1 MSLHIDPKIVDF
13 LEKLKLSFNA
23 GSLNRIKI
31 SKPSQKSS
39 DLLEVII
46 RPVEIKNSHQLSF
59 VYHYKTKDITKNF
72 ALEEAIEQITELL
85 GTQFKNFMLF
95 TNENDIR
102 LSFTKK
108 IKPLIHYGKPTSS
121 CCSVKSHD
129 KIKHHFIKIENNIYL
144 KELGVV
150 TPNNQIAK
158 DKGSKYKQIAKY
170 IETLDRIIKDS
181 PISNSEEVKVADM
194 GSGKGY
200 LTFAV
205 YDHLVNNLK
214 LEAQVTGVE
223 MRENLVSIC
232 NQVAEKSSFKN
243 LKFVQNTINDYPVD
257 KVDVLIALH
266 ACDTATDDAI
276 YKGIRAH
283 SSIIVLSPCCHK
295 QIRKELNVSNELGE
309 IVKHGILKERIAET
323 VTDTMRGLILEAF
336 GYKTQIFEFISDSH
350 THKNLMIVGIR
361 KGTKKVDQIS
371 IEKLQNIKKMFGIG
385 YFYLEDL
392 LKDSLKIKD
401 HKANA
406 G

>member
-1 MSLHIDPKIVDF
+1 MSNPLDPKIIDF
-13 LEKLKLSFNA
+13 LEKLKISFNS

-39 DLLEVII
+39 DLLEVIL
-46 RPVEIKNSHQLSF
+46 RPVKIKNSPKLSF

-72 ALEEAIEQITELL
+72 DLEEAIEQITELL

-108 IKPLIHYGKPTSS
+108 IKPMIHYGKPTSS
-121 CCSVKSHD
+121 CCTVKTHD
-129 KIKHHFIKIENNIYL
+129 KVKNHFIKVENNVYL

-150 TPNNQIAK
+150 TSNDQIAK
-158 DKGSKYKQIAKY
+158 DKGSKYKQIAKF

-181 PISNSEEVKVADM
+181 NISDSGEVRVADM

-232 NQVAEKSSFKN
+232 NQVADKSSFKN

-257 KVDVLIALH
+257 KVDMLIALH

-276 YKGIRAH
+276 FKGISAN

-295 QIRKELNVSNELGE
+295 QIRKELNVSNELSD
-309 IVKHGILKERIAET
+309 IVKHGILKERMAET
-323 VTDTMRGLILEAF
+323 VTDSMRGLMLEAF

-350 THKNLMIVGIR
+350 THKNLMIVGIK
-361 KGTKKVDQIS
+361 KGNEKVDQTS
-371 IEKLQNIKKMFGIG
+371 IEKLQNMKKMFGIG
-385 YFYLEDL
+385 YFYLEEL
-392 LKDSLKIKD
+392 LKEKI
-401 HKANA
+401 NS
-406 G
+406 